1 MGPVTT
7 LSDHFTLVDQDTPKP
22 FVHPVRT
29 KAGHVLT
36 RATPA
41 DHPWHRGLWFTI
53 KFVDEDNFWEEMEPY
68 GTIVPRNPGSL
79 DDDLDWIR
87 PDGSVAITEHR
98 TMTPVDLDEQAWAL
112 DWRFELTP
120 TADVTLD
127 RTPFTTWGGYGGL
140 ALRGSPEWHDTRIL
154 REGGEAKQRVAGRTG
169 RWLDVSGRVG
179 PGGDDDPEAGIALL
193 DHPSNP
199 RHPSPWYGS
208 TFNPIY
214 GDEPWSNFVNAAFLF
229 HEPMPLEQGET
240 LTMQYRV
247 VVHDGTWDADRTE
260 AAWQDWTG
268 G

>member
-1 MGPVTT
+1 MGPVT
-7 LSDHFTLVDQDTPKP
+7 DHFTLVDQDTPKP
-22 FVHPVRT
+22 FLHPVRT

-53 KFVDEDNFWEEMEPY
+53 KYVDGDNFWEEMEPF

-79 DDDLDWIR
+79 EDDLDWIR

-98 TMTPVDLDEQAWAL
+98 TMTEVDLDDDAWAL
-112 DWRFELTP
+112 DWHLALTP
-120 TADVTLD
+120 TADVVLD
-127 RTPFTTWGGYGGL
+127 RTEFTTWGGYGGL
-140 ALRGSPEWHDTRIL
+140 ALRGSPHWHDTRML
-154 REGGEAKQRVAGRTG
+154 REGGESKARVAGRTG
-169 RWLDVSGRVG
+169 RWLDVSGRFG
-179 PGGDDDPEAGIALL
+179 TEGDDDPEAGVAIL

-229 HEPMPLEQGET
+229 HEAMPLAAGDT
-240 LTMQYRV
+240 LELRYRV
-247 VVHDGTWDADRTE
+247 IVHDGTWDAE
-260 AAWQDWTG
+260 WVESAWQDWTG

>member
-1 MGPVTT
+1 
-7 LSDHFTLVDQDTPKP
+7 
-22 FVHPVRT
+22 VRT